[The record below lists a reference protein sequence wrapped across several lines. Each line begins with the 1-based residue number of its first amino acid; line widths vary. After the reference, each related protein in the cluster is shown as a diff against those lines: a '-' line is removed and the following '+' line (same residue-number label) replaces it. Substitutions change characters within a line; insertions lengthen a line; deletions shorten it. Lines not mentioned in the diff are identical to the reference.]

1 MWFRYSQVQWR
12 FESGEVQITRKHNLS
27 MAQFMCVNGQTIK
40 DTLQLSHNFNH
51 KTMHPD
57 TLLEYVHRK
66 NQMVSLITE
75 FFAGHNHKAFCRFL
89 FYQHR
94 GRQHSEAHT
103 WPMSLVAALVILSTC

>member
-1 MWFRYSQVQWR
+1 MRFRYSQVQQR
-12 FESGEVQITRKHNLS
+12 FESGEVQITRKRNLY
-27 MAQFMCVNGQTIK
+27 MTQFMCVNGQTVK
-40 DTLQLSHNFNH
+40 DTLQLSRNFNH
-51 KTMHPD
+51 KTMHTY

-66 NQMVSLITE
+66 SQMVSLTTE
-75 FFAGHNHKAFCRFL
+75 FFTGHKHKAFCRFL